1 MAIGDVT
8 ISADQYAALTNKTP
22 NTATSTLGGGLLNAL
37 GGYLGGQSATNAAN
51 TAAQQQFGAA
61 AGAQFRPVGITSRFG
76 QSGYNYDANGRLI
89 GAGYQA
95 APDVAAMR
103 EGAIQQ
109 AGGYLGQAGQG
120 AMATAPASQA
130 VQSLFNLGNQ
140 YLATSPQQAA
150 QDYMASQQA
159 LLQPSRDYSFGQLQ
173 QNLQNTGRAGL
184 SVAQGG
190 NLGSANPEAQAYYNA
205 LAQQNAQLAAQSMQ
219 QGQQATQFGAGLI
232 GTGLN
237 TLSGTYGAQTAAYS
251 PYTTAFGAATG
262 LENQAAAPMA
272 VSQALGTAGADAGYK
287 AGVLSNIG
295 TASQAQANAY
305 NPWQSVLQGAASN
318 PQVVSGLG
326 GLFGSWLS

>member
-22 NTATSTLGGGLLNAL
+22 NTATSTIGGGLLNAL
-37 GGYLGGQSATNAAN
+37 GGYLGGQSATSAAN

-61 AGAQFRPVGITSRFG
+61 SGAQFRPVGITSRFG

-130 VQSLFNLGNQ
+130 VQSMFSLGNQ

-150 QDYMASQQA
+150 QDWMTSQQA
-159 LLQPSRDYSFGQLQ
+159 LLQPSRDYSYGQLQ
-173 QNLQNTGRAGL
+173 QGLQNTGRAGL

-190 NLGSANPEAQAYYNA
+190 NLGAANPEAQAYYNA
-205 LAQQNAQLAAQSMQ
+205 LAQQNAQLAASAQE
-219 QGQQATQFGAGLI
+219 QGRQTTQFGAGLV

-237 TLSGTYGAQTAAYS
+237 TLSGTYGAQSAAYD
-251 PYTTAFGAATG
+251 PYKAAFGIASG
-262 LENQAAAPMA
+262 LESQAAAPMA
-272 VSQALGTAGADAGYK
+272 VSQALGTSAANAGYQ
-287 AGVLSNIG
+287 AGLLNNIG
-295 TASQAQANAY
+295 TATQAQANAY

-318 PQVVSGLG
+318 PSVISGLG